1 MIAKE
6 AETVSFLKKL
16 FGGGASA
23 PASHPTQEHRG
34 WTITAHPVPEGGQHR
49 VSGTLAR
56 EIDGVRREKR
66 FERSDRLASRDEAV
80 DMTFQKGRL
89 MIDQLGDRALD

>member
-1 MIAKE
+1 M
-6 AETVSFLKKL
+6 SFLKKL
-16 FGGGASA
+16 FGGGGATT

-34 WTITAHPVPEGGQHR
+34 WTIAAHPVAEGGQHR
-49 VSGTLAR
+49 VSGTLSR
-56 EIDGVRREKR
+56 EVDGVRREKR

-80 DMTFQKGRL
+80 EMTFQKGRL